1 MNFNKFKFYDFFAWY
16 FINFFLI
23 LSNLMKLSYI
33 LVILFKK
40 GYEKMK
46 AEYFIQ
52 EMIEMITEVQI
63 DLLVKARNLDNE
75 DIQIYNL
82 CHKKGDL
89 FMYNEKII
97 LTPQDILDKEFKID
111 ARGFRPQEVDKF
123 LDLVISD
130 YNEFITEIKE
140 LKKEISFLNDENDKL
155 KNELRRIKANIEAAE
170 GTASTSQVSNIDL
183 LRRLSQLEK
192 IVYGK
197 DE

>member
-1 MNFNKFKFYDFFAWY
+1 
-16 FINFFLI
+16 
-23 LSNLMKLSYI
+23 
-33 LVILFKK
+33 
-40 GYEKMK
+40 
-46 AEYFIQ
+46 
-52 EMIEMITEVQI
+52 
-63 DLLVKARNLDNE
+63 
-75 DIQIYNL
+75 
-82 CHKKGDL
+82 
-89 FMYNEKII
+89 MYNEKII

-192 IVYGK
+192 VVYGK